1 MRLIN
6 CKVELKLKWRNYCF
20 LSAAG
25 NDNVNNNDSDSII
38 FTIKYTN
45 LYVPVVTLSA
55 NNNQRISKLLNKG
68 FEIDY
73 FFLVY
78 LNRKKDDSNLIL
90 ENNTYQKELLL
101 IIKSSS
107 MKKVIDSGIKRKK
120 EIRKLT
126 TKQGQDYKTRSLLDV
141 Y

>member
-1 MRLIN
+1 M
-6 CKVELKLKWRNYCF
+6 
-20 LSAAG
+20 SAAG